1 MNVIKYNVNSGDV
14 CQIGRQYEYGKT
26 QVIFEGYQVNDS
38 ANEIYFKF
46 VGRTEDS
53 KYLIPIIDMTL
64 DITQQLTKHVGQ
76 FSCQLEEMNTEGT
89 LVSQSPV
96 FYVAVKRSI
105 KVGADY
111 EVQDPRLETI
121 YQKYN
126 AMYNTINDTNNTVL
140 ANESQRQA
148 EWITLKQEVADAVAS
163 IDGKLDWY
171 KASTTDT
178 LRTRL
183 NGFIGEAEKSIQ
195 TALETY
201 ETQTDSNINDK
212 LTAYQSKTTSDINR
226 MFDDSD
232 RTSKEKIDKY
242 ISEIEQRR
250 IAGEFNGSDGYTP
263 VKGKDY
269 FTESE
274 IVQFKKDVTPKKRI
288 DYFTDSEIS
297 QIQNEVSSGAIG
309 EFRVVVQTETDNFNT
324 NAANKVS
331 EFDVHTEQI
340 QADISEL
347 KSDLIDI
354 GYILGTDP
362 KSIELTEHAGVVD
375 SGFCVGTSNDGYKV
389 FTFPMIKGKK
399 YIIKANNNNVLRF
412 GASSFEFTTGIWLN
426 DGVTSP
432 DLSRLEYL
440 NTKYNYGYI
449 FGVTVSNPNAHFSVF
464 EVNAESRLDGVE
476 SEISKLYDGYDYTN
490 IDFEEHE
497 SAYINSEGYLSKSYP
512 NYSVISFPVS
522 VGDKYLIRAVDNE
535 VLRIASGRDIFEN
548 VTWLGNVVTSENKS
562 ECVYEVSNINAVRV
576 FVTCK
581 TPNYPNASITVLRM
595 SYKNGRIDSLDS
607 KVLAINNIIGI
618 EIQDYASRG
627 DCKSNGKLFK
637 SGTDIVNSDGTIV
650 ELRGVGT
657 HHLLQYNNLHTW
669 EFFNSV
675 KNMGV
680 NMIRC
685 TAYLHDRT
693 YEQSDS
699 EPTYGYISHPE
710 ETKAEIEKIVKICI
724 DLGLYVIIDWHNLDD
739 YANDYKQE
747 AIEFFDYYSRK
758 YSTCPNVFYEI
769 LNEPYLDDSS
779 TIASFVNDVRNVIVS
794 NTENPIMLVG
804 QPAPLVNSDGTK
816 NWSIY
821 DRCLALYNAMTAIG
835 ITDVFVS
842 PHNYGGSAVT
852 EYQKCI
858 DANIPI
864 FVSEW
869 GNSDSD
875 GHGSYHDSDALK
887 QIIFLH
893 ENAIPQSLWKLTD
906 QDMTSSLIKN
916 QGVINSYRYS
926 RGFSQN
932 ELSHNGVLLLGKFK
946 DFVTT
951 EWIDRN
957 SQSN

>member
-1 MNVIKYNVNSGDV
+1 MNIEK
-14 CQIGRQYEYGKT
+14 KL
-26 QVIFEGYQVNDS
+26 YQWDTGQKLTGCTGLYVDFPID
-38 ANEIYFKF
+38 NEVYR
-46 VGRTEDS
+46 V
-53 KYLIPIIDMTL
+53 
-64 DITQQLTKHVGQ
+64 
-76 FSCQLEEMNTEGT
+76 
-89 LVSQSPV
+89 
-96 FYVAVKRSI
+96 
-105 KVGADY
+105 
-111 EVQDPRLETI
+111 ETI
-121 YQKYN
+121 DGTCIIPDELLQTSGSHKVYEC
-126 AMYNTINDTNNTVL
+126 MTNNTIRSFAFSVTPRPKPPDYVYTPTERL
-140 ANESQRQA
+140 TFEGLVQR
-148 EWITLKQEVADAVAS
+148 VDDAVADM
-163 IDGKLDWY
+163 I
-171 KASTTDT
+171 
-178 LRTRL
+178 RR
-183 NGFIGEAEKSIQ
+183 AES
-195 TALETY
+195 
-201 ETQTDSNINDK
+201 
-212 LTAYQSKTTSDINR
+212 
-226 MFDDSD
+226 
-232 RTSKEKIDKY
+232 
-242 ISEIEQRR
+242 
-250 IAGEFNGSDGYTP
+250 GEFDGHTP
-263 VKGKDY
+263 VKGTDY
-269 FTESE
+269 FTTGE
-274 IVQFKKDVTPKKRI
+274 IQ
-288 DYFTDSEIS
+288 

-309 EFRVVVQTETDNFNT
+309 EFKSVVDTETETFNT
-324 NAANKVS
+324 NAESKLITYNENDVAKTGAYNTNASNKVTEYNS
-331 EFDVHTEQI
+331 NAENKTAEFDTHTEQI

-375 SGFCVGTSNDGYKV
+375 SGFYVGSSNEGYKV

-399 YIIKANNNNVLRF
+399 YIIKANNNDVLRF
-412 GASSFEFTTGIWLN
+412 GASSSEFTTGIWLN
-426 DGVTSP
+426 DGVASP

-464 EVNAESRLDGVE
+464 EVNVESRLDGAESRLDGAESRLDGAESRLDGAE
-476 SEISKLYDGYDYTN
+476 SEISKLYDRYDYTN
-490 IDFEEHE
+490 IVFEEHE
-497 SAYINSEGYLSKSYP
+497 NAYINPEGYLSKSYP
-512 NYSVISFPVS
+512 NCSVISFPVS

-548 VTWLGNVVTSENKS
+548 VTYLGNVVTSDNKS
-562 ECVYEVSNINAVRV
+562 ECIYEVSNINAVRV
-576 FVTCK
+576 FVQCK
-581 TPNYPNASITVLRM
+581 TAQYPNASITVLRM
-595 SYKNGRIDSLDS
+595 SPVNGRIDSLDS

-618 EIQDYASRG
+618 ENQDYASRG

-758 YSTCPNVFYEI
+758 YSNCPNVFYEI

-804 QPAPLVNSDGTK
+804 QPAPIVNSDGTK

-893 ENAIPQSLWKLTD
+893 EKAIPQSLWKLTD

-957 SQSN
+957 PQSN